1 MACRK
6 KIKTEIYIDGM
17 HCMHC
22 ARAVEEALKNVDGV
36 SAVKVD
42 LENKKAIVSS
52 FEEVNVND
60 VKSAV
65 DVAGFSV
72 MDVVQQ

>member
-1 MACRK
+1 
-6 KIKTEIYIDGM
+6 
-17 HCMHC
+17 MHC

-52 FEEVNVND
+52 FEAVNVND

-72 MDVVQQ
+72 TDVVQQ

>member
-52 FEEVNVND
+52 FEAVNVND

-65 DVAGFSV
+65 DVAGFLV
-72 MDVVQQ
+72 TDVVQQ